1 MYLYP
6 TRQPEMNPETYS
18 TIVSPYHYNNRSFN
32 ASPPR
37 RSRDNSFENRPAASG
52 QRSSQLLQDP
62 STVVSANSTNTSTAN
77 NNNSTNSNGSYFTW
91 LVFLQ
96 EKWVPFDFQNQG
108 RLEQTLSLGGTF
120 VDIEDSHFPS
130 VKRVRVFPRANYL
143 SYLGIKYRL
152 SRVLQPDA
160 WMDHGEQAQS
170 WEGRITAQPDG
181 W

>member
-6 TRQPEMNPETYS
+6 TRQPEMNPDTYS
-18 TIVSPYHYNNRSFN
+18 SIVSPYHYNNRSFN
-32 ASPPR
+32 ASPPQH
-37 RSRDNSFENRPAASG
+37 SIDAPSQQSSSG
-52 QRSSQLLQDP
+52 GPHRLQDP
-62 STVVSANSTNTSTAN
+62 ATVVTNMATNLATSTTGSTNNPSSA
-77 NNNSTNSNGSYFTW
+77 SNGSYFTW

-160 WMDHGEQAQS
+160 WMDHDEQAQS
-170 WEGRITAQPDG
+170 WEGRITTQPDG

>member
-6 TRQPEMNPETYS
+6 TRQPEMNPETYGA
-18 TIVSPYHYNNRSFN
+18 IVSPYHYNNPSFN
-32 ASPPR
+32 TNPPR
-37 RSRDNSFENRPAASG
+37 HSNRDNGYQDIITGP
-52 QRSSQLLQDP
+52 QTLQDP
-62 STVVSANSTNTSTAN
+62 STVNSAN
-77 NNNSTNSNGSYFTW
+77 NNAPSTNGSSASYFTW

-130 VKRVRVFPRANYL
+130 VKRVRVFPRSNYL

-160 WMDHGEQAQS
+160 WMDHDEQAQS

>member
-6 TRQPEMNPETYS
+6 TRQPEMNPDTYS
-18 TIVSPYHYNNRSFN
+18 SIVSPYHYNNRSFN

-37 RSRDNSFENRPAASG
+37 RSRDTALQPSASGGLHRLEDPATAAANAAASTA
-52 QRSSQLLQDP
+52 S
-62 STVVSANSTNTSTAN
+62 STNGTS
-77 NNNSTNSNGSYFTW
+77 STNNGSYFTW

-160 WMDHGEQAQS
+160 WMDHDEQAQS

>member
-37 RSRDNSFENRPAASG
+37 RSRDNSFQHDAG
-52 QRSSQLLQDP
+52 QRPHQLQRLQDP
-62 STVVSANSTNTSTAN
+62 STVVSANPTNNPSAN
-77 NNNSTNSNGSYFTW
+77 NSNGSYFTW

-160 WMDHGEQAQS
+160 WMDHDEQAQS

>member
-6 TRQPEMNPETYS
+6 TRQPEMNPETYAA
-18 TIVSPYHYNNRSFN
+18 IVSPYHYNNPSFN
-32 ASPPR
+32 TNPPR
-37 RSRDNSFENRPAASG
+37 HSSRDNGYQDITG
-52 QRSSQLLQDP
+52 QQTLQDP
-62 STVVSANSTNTSTAN
+62 STVNSAN
-77 NNNSTNSNGSYFTW
+77 NNAPSTNGSSGSYFTW

-130 VKRVRVFPRANYL
+130 VKRVRVFPRSNYL

-160 WMDHGEQAQS
+160 WMDHDEQAQS